1 MNTTNAEQAGPARSK
16 RIRAI
21 LRLGVMA
28 AIAVGVLAALRVT
41 PLGELLVEENIQA
54 MLDAVGPGAAPAF
67 VVLYAVLI
75 ALWVPGTIMTV
86 AGAAIFPTGLAII
99 LNYAGAVCGSA
110 LGFVIAR
117 RLGGDALDAT
127 FGDRSPLY
135 ARYRGAMETRGFETI
150 LYLRLIPTP
159 YNALSWLA
167 GMSPMSLA
175 RFTAATAIGIVPGS
189 VAITY
194 LADAFADAFFAGDW
208 SAFVSVRTL
217 SAMALFAG
225 VAAIP
230 TAIRVARERWSWFGG
245 IPDPPT
251 QSADEDGDDPDPPA
265 DQAVLPGD

>member
-1 MNTTNAEQAGPARSK
+1 MRQFVREQLRKPRPHTSPAV
-16 RIRAI
+16 A
-21 LRLGVMA
+21 L
-28 AIAVGVLAALRVT
+28 IAPCKGIDQGL
-41 PLGELLVEENIQA
+41 EENIQA

-86 AGAAIFPTGLAII
+86 AGAAIFPTGLAIV
-99 LNYAGAVCGSA
+99 LNYTGAVGGAA

-135 ARYRGAMETRGFETI
+135 TRYRGAMAARGFETI

-175 RFTAATAIGIVPGS
+175 RFTAATALGIVPGS
-189 VAITY
+189 LAITY

-217 SAMALFAG
+217 SAIALFAG

-230 TAIRVARERWSWFGG
+230 TAIRQARARWNWFGG
-245 IPDPPT
+245 IPEAPKPSENEGD
-251 QSADEDGDDPDPPA
+251 DDPDPPA
-265 DQAVLPGD
+265 DHRAEAGE